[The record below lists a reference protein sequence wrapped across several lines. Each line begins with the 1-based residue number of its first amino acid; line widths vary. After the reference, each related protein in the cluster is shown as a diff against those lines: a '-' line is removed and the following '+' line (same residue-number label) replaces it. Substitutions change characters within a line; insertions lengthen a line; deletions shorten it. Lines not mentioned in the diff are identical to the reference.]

1 MAAAAGARAA
11 AACRSSSASSSS
23 ARAAMPQCAV
33 ATCRNSHRKTRG
45 RRVRYHRFPAE
56 AEARGRWVAA
66 CGRGRDGTFNASTAR
81 VCSLHFSARSYE
93 RDVQHELLGLPP
105 RSRLRRGAV
114 PDRAVPHAPDDAA
127 AAEEDLAADVS
138 SSGGGGDGIDVL
150 LALGLTPT
158 PRAERE
164 RRRRLEAAA
173 QSAADDAAAEPE
185 AGGDAATDRH
195 LNKMHVMDEECKLE
209 TAAGAVISENAAASA
224 ASDEAIDLVIG
235 ADRKASIVNSTVASP
250 TARITIDTKTA
261 KNSNSVPTTARNTT
275 ALTNSITNTTTTSTS
290 TATAAAATTAS
301 GGIAASIS
309 AAINNCSSN
318 SSSENTA
325 KPVELKQEL
334 KEELDDENAGM
345 EKIVETVSVKQPES
359 PAASRKRPSSDSD
372 SSDRKKPR
380 MPEVEVE
387 ELEEEEEWERERS
400 LREAVSAVAG
410 GSGGGG
416 HGGSNEDIELRQLA
430 ERLRREIGALAAL
443 ARAKEHEWN
452 SILRLKKLKE
462 ESLVRLQRRRQVLM
476 IEAGVS
482 PENCG
487 PAAVDTDMSNLPV
500 DENMMR
506 GTSSPPSRCSSSG
519 SPPRTAGRGNSGRGS
534 RRAQNQ
540 QSAATGSVS
549 KGNPLM
555 MVPVVSSSPVN
566 GQSPRERRN
575 ATSSSRPLLPKPT
588 GCNSSPPHGQQQQQQ
603 QNTVIGE
610 GRKGPILD
618 VRSIIADYRSKN
630 PGDVPRRGRRLRG
643 AASPTRMQE
652 AAGMQLQSTRVSGSG
667 GVLSMASIALGS
679 GSQMRPGPAEV
690 GDIAFPPQE
699 VSRPSSAD
707 SGRSDQ
713 PGISFKDVL
722 MQFARLSQEH
732 SESVG
737 AAARGGAGSS
747 AGAPFPEV
755 TLHPVAPSAPPPSAS
770 PPPAAPAP
778 AQAPPSPGRGQ
789 SRQAASLLH
798 GILSG
803 QARASS
809 STGTPTAFSPTLARL
824 LTAPERHP
832 GPRLPSTAPV
842 TAGASSVSIA
852 DLLSTNKTRNEIT
865 ITPVSANSATKAKEE
880 VVVYEE
886 LDDSTDRDRLVIDE
900 GEGEAESVDDVPE
913 CQGCHQMAAQFVCAG
928 CGNQWY
934 CSRDCQVAAWD
945 EHSEVC
951 SG

>member
-1 MAAAAGARAA
+1 
-11 AACRSSSASSSS
+11 
-23 ARAAMPQCAV
+23 
-33 ATCRNSHRKTRG
+33 
-45 RRVRYHRFPAE
+45 
-56 AEARGRWVAA
+56 
-66 CGRGRDGTFNASTAR
+66 
-81 VCSLHFSARSYE
+81 
-93 RDVQHELLGLPP
+93 
-105 RSRLRRGAV
+105 
-114 PDRAVPHAPDDAA
+114 
-127 AAEEDLAADVS
+127 
-138 SSGGGGDGIDVL
+138 
-150 LALGLTPT
+150 
-158 PRAERE
+158 
-164 RRRRLEAAA
+164 
-173 QSAADDAAAEPE
+173 
-185 AGGDAATDRH
+185 
-195 LNKMHVMDEECKLE
+195 MHVMDEECKLE
-209 TAAGAVISENAAASA
+209 TAAGPVISENAAASA
-224 ASDEAIDLVIG
+224 TSDGAIDLVIG
-235 ADRKASIVNSTVASP
+235 PDRKPPVVKSSVTSSN
-250 TARITIDTKTA
+250 ARITISSSKAANNSTA
-261 KNSNSVPTTARNTT
+261 NTNNIVPVTARSTT
-275 ALTNSITNTTTTSTS
+275 VPATTVTNTTTTV
-290 TATAAAATTAS
+290 
-301 GGIAASIS
+301 AASNSVTSVIS
-309 AAINNCSSN
+309 AVVNNCCSSSSN

-334 KEELDDENAGM
+334 KEELDDENAGV
-345 EKIVETVSVKQPES
+345 EKIVETVSVKQSGS

-372 SSDRKKPR
+372 SNDRKKAR
-380 MPEVEVE
+380 IPEVEVE

-400 LREAVSAVAG
+400 LREAMSAVAG

-416 HGGSNEDIELRQLA
+416 HSGSNEEIELRQLA

-500 DENMMR
+500 DENMIR

-519 SPPRTAGRGNSGRGS
+519 SPPRTTGRGSNGRGS
-534 RRAQNQ
+534 RRTQNQ
-540 QSAATGSVS
+540 QAAAAGSVA

-555 MVPVVSSSPVN
+555 MVPVVSSSPAN
-566 GQSPRERRN
+566 GQSSRERRN
-575 ATSSSRPLLPKPT
+575 ATSSSSRPLLPKPSS
-588 GCNSSPPHGQQQQQQ
+588 CNSSPPHGQQQQQ

-643 AASPTRMQE
+643 ATSPTRMQE

-690 GDIAFPPQE
+690 GDIVFPPQE

-737 AAARGGAGSS
+737 AAARGGAGSG
-747 AGAPFPEV
+747 AGGPAPFPEV

-778 AQAPPSPGRGQ
+778 TQAPPSPGRGQ

-824 LTAPERHP
+824 LTAPERRP

-865 ITPVSANSATKAKEE
+865 ITPVSANSAAKAKEE